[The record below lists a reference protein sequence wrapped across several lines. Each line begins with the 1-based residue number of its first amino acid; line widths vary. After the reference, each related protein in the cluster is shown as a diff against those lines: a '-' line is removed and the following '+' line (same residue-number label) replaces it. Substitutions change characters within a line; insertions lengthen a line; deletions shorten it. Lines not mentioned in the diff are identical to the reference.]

1 MSKRL
6 WVLVI
11 AFACGATAAV
21 QAQSLAFVRRTGGY
35 ASLGFGGGNFKL
47 KCDSGCVGDQLS
59 ASDLELV
66 LGRNFG
72 RRGGRAPARLRAEII
87 FHVQSNREQS
97 SDVFSASAGAA
108 FYLVDNLYVR
118 GGVAYARPSTE
129 DATGAYQGGGL
140 GFQAGAAYDFPVGRN
155 LALSPYVAFRS
166 ASISHLDASAVGGAT
181 GTTKGSLRALSFGV
195 ALTGVRGTWWCT
207 TQSGTQ
213 VKVTRRNRAAALSCL
228 AEVER
233 RFSR

>member
-1 MSKRL
+1 MSKHL

-47 KCDSGCVGDQLS
+47 KCDSGCVGDQLT

-72 RRGGRAPARLRAEII
+72 RRGDRAPARLRAEII
-87 FHVQSNREQS
+87 FHFQRNSEFS
-97 SDVFSASAGAA
+97 SDVFTASAGAS
-108 FYLVDNLYVR
+108 FYLVNNLYVR
-118 GGVAYARPSTE
+118 GGAAYASPSTE
-129 DATGAYQGGGL
+129 DATGAYKGHGL
-140 GFQAGAAYDFPVGRN
+140 GFQAGAGYDFPVGRTF
-155 LALSPYVAFRS
+155 ALSPYVTFTS
-166 ASISHLDASAVGGAT
+166 ASISNIDATALGGAT
-181 GTTKGSLRALSFGV
+181 GTTSGSLRALNFGV
-195 ALTGVRGTWWCT
+195 ALTRVRGTYWCT

-213 VKVTRRNRAAALSCL
+213 VKVTRRNRDAALSCL

-233 RFSR
+233 RLSR